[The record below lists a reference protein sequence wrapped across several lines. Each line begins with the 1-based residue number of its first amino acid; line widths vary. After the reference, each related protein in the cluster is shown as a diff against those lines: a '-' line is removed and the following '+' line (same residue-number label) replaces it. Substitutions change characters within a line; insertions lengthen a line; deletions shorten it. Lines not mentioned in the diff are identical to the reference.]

1 MSYGSDGKYSPPPP
15 MDSSSTRPLRELLVA
30 AVLVTIAVIPLLFP
44 RLPPESRDVY
54 CGSLI
59 DVRGPVRVFLNCDSD
74 EFLLLAKNPALV
86 LTPEHRTRQSRPL
99 YGAIGWA
106 FAAPFRVLG
115 VSGRSGRLSG
125 QYLPEYVGFIVLNWV
140 LLIASVV
147 LFKRLLGADSFFETR
162 MLVPSAVLLVNEVT
176 KAFFWTPHLQVF
188 NIFIP
193 VASLYLFWW
202 MQPRLRT
209 LTWGQVTAIGLL
221 LGLGN
226 LAYGAF
232 AMTAAGAV
240 LCILLGD
247 GVGALR
253 TQPGPRALRTT
264 LLAAAFLTP
273 LAAWMA
279 FAKARTGTF
288 YSHEIVVYRQFV
300 WLADSASRGEFALF
314 ADLVQKLTDY
324 LKTLA
329 TVALFPV
336 LALAAVG
343 LMTIVAAGRLSLRD
357 EEGHT
362 DRAILWYL
370 LANIPFFALMGFYRT
385 RLSWTIV
392 PPLLLLLGHTIGRLE
407 RAMSHNGRAALRAG
421 GAAIALGYVAY
432 WFVRVGPYS

>member
-1 MSYGSDGKYSPPPP
+1 MV
-15 MDSSSTRPLRELLVA
+15 SSSRTRLREILVAGLLV
-30 AVLVTIAVIPLLFP
+30 TMAVIPFLFP
-44 RLPPESRDVY
+44 RLPQASRTLY

-59 DVRGPVRVFLNCDSD
+59 DVWAPVRVFLNCDSD

-86 LTPEHRTRQSRPL
+86 LMPEHRTRQSRPL

-106 FAAPFRVLG
+106 FAAPLRALG

-125 QYLPEYVGFIVLNWV
+125 EYLPEYVGFIVLNWV

-147 LFKRLLGADSFFETR
+147 LFKRLLGADSFFETS
-162 MLVPSAVLLVNEVT
+162 MLVPNAILLVNEVT
-176 KAFFWTPHLQVF
+176 KAFVWTPHLQIF

-209 LTWGQVTAIGLL
+209 LTWRQVAAIGLL

-240 LCILLGD
+240 LYLLLGD
-247 GVGALR
+247 GADALR
-253 TQPGPRALRTT
+253 TQPGPRALRAT

-273 LAAWMA
+273 LGVWMA
-279 FAKARTGTF
+279 FVVARTGTF

-300 WLADSASRGEFALF
+300 WLADSASRGGAALL
-314 ADLVQKLTDY
+314 ADLVRNLADY

-329 TVALFPV
+329 TVALFPL
-336 LALAAVG
+336 LALAAVSI
-343 LMTIVAAGRLSLRD
+343 MTIAAGVRVPR
-357 EEGHT
+357 T
-362 DRAILWYL
+362 DRERDTSRAVLWYM

-385 RLSWTIV
+385 RLSWTLV
-392 PPLLLLLGHTIGRLE
+392 PPLLLLLGHAIGRLE
-407 RAMSHNGRAALRAG
+407 LALSHNRRGALRAG
-421 GAAIALGYVAY
+421 AAAMALCDVAY
-432 WFVRVGPYS
+432 WFARVGPYS